1 MQVRARVKGWGQASS
16 RLPGSGSTEGGLVR
30 TFLALASSPARST
43 RTAIGVREAEGEASA
58 A

>member
-1 MQVRARVKGWGQASS
+1 MRQGRKEELG
-16 RLPGSGSTEGGLVR
+16 PGLQPAVWSETTEGGLVR

-43 RTAIGVREAEGEASA
+43 GTAIGVREAEGEALA